1 MCSGKTGSIGDET
14 NLSLSQSLICI
25 TMISVSFSTTEQ
37 PSTFE
42 TYNIELGYDKF
53 QTILSGDLSG
63 NEQSEIS
70 VTSRDSLGNV
80 TLFIYSLAD
89 NNWNKTTHT
98 ELSKSI
104 SFVDI
109 TNIGGRERN
118 IFYENKRFYAF
129 NPENP
134 DSELLFSFSF
144 SFTGKSGR
152 RIPWWSLV

>member
-1 MCSGKTGSIGDET
+1 
-14 NLSLSQSLICI
+14 
-25 TMISVSFSTTEQ
+25 
-37 PSTFE
+37 
-42 TYNIELGYDKF
+42 
-53 QTILSGDLSG
+53 
-63 NEQSEIS
+63 
-70 VTSRDSLGNV
+70 
-80 TLFIYSLAD
+80 
-89 NNWNKTTHT
+89 WNKTTHT